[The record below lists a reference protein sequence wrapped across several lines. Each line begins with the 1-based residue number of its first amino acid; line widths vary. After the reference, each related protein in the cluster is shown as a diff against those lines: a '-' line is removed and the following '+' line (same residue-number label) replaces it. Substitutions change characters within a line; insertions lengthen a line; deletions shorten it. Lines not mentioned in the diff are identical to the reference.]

1 MILRL
6 HDKEPLDNWVRHAGY
21 RREGGLVR
29 DTGTLT
35 GGKGVGEGHRYTY
48 RKEGGLVR
56 NTGTLTGGKGGW

>member
-1 MILRL
+1 MRDTGTLTGRKGVGEG
-6 HDKEPLDNWVRHAGY
+6 HRYTY

-48 RKEGGLVR
+48 RREGG
-56 NTGTLTGGKGGW
+56 W

>member
-1 MILRL
+1 M
-6 HDKEPLDNWVRHAGY
+6 
-21 RREGGLVR
+21 R

-56 NTGTLTGGKGGW
+56 DTGTLTGRKGGW